1 MNNTNFEGAL
11 SWDSPIEKE
20 SSFTILPP
28 GEYDFKVDKME
39 RTTYQPSPNSKIR
52 DVSPQAEL
60 EITIFGN
67 DGESTTTTE
76 RLILHSKTEWKMSE
90 FFIAIGQK
98 KQGEPLVP
106 NWSLVPGAT
115 GRCEVEIN
123 KYKNKEGQER
133 ENNRI
138 TNFLPTHAPIAQPIY
153 TAPHPSQQAPAQ
165 PVQTQAP
172 TANPGF
178 SF

>member
-11 SWDSPIEKE
+11 NWDSPIEKE

-28 GEYDFKVDKME
+28 GEYDFRVDKME
-39 RTTYQPSPNSKIR
+39 RTAYQPSANSKIR

-60 EITIFGN
+60 EITIFGV

-90 FFIAIGQK
+90 FFISIGQK

-106 NWSLVPGAT
+106 NWAQVPGAA

-123 KYKNKEGQER
+123 KFTNKEGQER

-138 TNFLPTHAPIAQPIY
+138 SSFLPSHAPVTQPMYATQQPI
-153 TAPHPSQQAPAQ
+153 QQAPAQ
-165 PVQTQAP
+165 PVQTQPA
-172 TANPGF
+172 TNPGF